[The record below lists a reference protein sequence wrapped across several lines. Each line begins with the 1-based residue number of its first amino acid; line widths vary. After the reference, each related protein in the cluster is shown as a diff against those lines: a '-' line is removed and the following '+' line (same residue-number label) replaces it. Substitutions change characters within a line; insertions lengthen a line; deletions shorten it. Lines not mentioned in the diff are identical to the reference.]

1 MKKLILILL
10 IPFITLAQ
18 SWTYKE
24 GGNAF
29 DGKYKTS
36 SVLGKGSEF
45 PYNKPSLVINKFDN
59 DEQINFYLNGAGYF
73 QDNTGLSIKWVFDNE
88 PDTIYSSYSWSLSND
103 GKIIFFNRF
112 NNPLEDATKLEDIDI
127 IEKLTTASKVQLRV
141 SDDYGSNNL
150 IFSLSGSSKAISFV
164 LPKSERENLLAAA
177 SKKRDEALSEVNNRK
192 VLYDSILSK
201 LDKEMFEERSLR
213 KLKEKIADDFGFGQY
228 SFSMV
233 DDIVDIE
240 VIGDGVSFKYQ
251 REVEV
256 SYIKKDGSKKGVY
269 GNWYVLEDAPVYK
282 RNEQVREKVKSFL
295 AKYEYEKLI
304 NHLADEVLKLANGW
318 KGFPIS
324 KISDVKIVLSKF
336 EYGKFWN
343 CRVNVYLDDN
353 SVKTIDNT
361 YIYSSGNV
369 QISKNEIKSI
379 GGKQDVEF

>member
-1 MKKLILILL
+1 MKKLLIILL
-10 IPFITLAQ
+10 IPLISLAQ
-18 SWTYKE
+18 SWTYEK

-45 PYNKPSLVINKFDN
+45 PYNKPSLVINKFEN
-59 DEQINFYLNGAGYF
+59 DEQINFYLSGAGYF
-73 QDNTGLSIKWVFDNE
+73 QDNTGIGIKWVFDNE
-88 PDTIYSSYSWSLSND
+88 PNTIYSSYSWSLSND

-112 NNPLEDATKLEDIDI
+112 NNPKENATKLEDIDI
-127 IEKLTTASKVQLRV
+127 IEKLTTASRVQLRV
-141 SDDYGSNNL
+141 SDDYGTNDL

-177 SKKRDEALSEVNNRK
+177 SKKRYETLSEVNNRK

-251 REVEV
+251 RKVEV
-256 SYIKKDGSKKGVY
+256 SYIKKDGSKKEVY

-282 RNEQVREKVKSFL
+282 RNEQVREKVKSHLVKYKNVDLINFL
-295 AKYEYEKLI
+295 ADIILEKAKSKSGFSLTAI
-304 NHLADEVLKLANGW
+304 NE
-318 KGFPIS
+318 
-324 KISDVKIVLSKF
+324 VKIRLTDFSG
-336 EYGKFWN
+336 GKFWS
-343 CRVNVYLDDN
+343 CGVRIYLDDN
-353 SVKTIDNT
+353 TIVTIYDT
-361 YIYSSGNV
+361 DPYIGKMV
-369 QISKNEIKSI
+369 EISRTELESI
-379 GGKQDVEF
+379 GGKEGIDF